1 MIGFLRGKILI
12 TYPNEIVIDV
22 QGVGYRVEVGE
33 QIFLENEES
42 ELHIFTHV
50 SERDI
55 RLFGFKNSDDYKIF
69 KMLLAVSG
77 VGPKTAMGIVSKN
90 GYSRIVSAINSSSA
104 KELTGGGV
112 GKKTAEKIILELKGK
127 VSLFGNISQST
138 DQIPETN
145 IYIDVIEALSSLGY
159 RKVEIDDALS
169 KVNKDKFDNSG
180 DLIKEVLKRLR
191 K

>member
-1 MIGFLRGKILI
+1 MIGFLRGKILF

-22 QGVGYRVEVGE
+22 QGVGYRVEIGDQV
-33 QIFLENEES
+33 FLQNEES

-55 RLFGFKNSDDYKIF
+55 RLFGFKNPDDYKIF
-69 KMLLAVSG
+69 KMLLGVSG

-90 GYSRIVSAINSSSA
+90 GFSRIVTAINSSSA

-127 VSLFGNISQST
+127 VDSFGNIT
-138 DQIPETN
+138 TNTNQIPETN

-159 RKVEIDDALS
+159 RKVEIDDALG
-169 KVNKDKFDNSG
+169 KINKDKFDNSG
-180 DLIKEVLKRLR
+180 DLIKEVLRKLR
-191 K
+191 R